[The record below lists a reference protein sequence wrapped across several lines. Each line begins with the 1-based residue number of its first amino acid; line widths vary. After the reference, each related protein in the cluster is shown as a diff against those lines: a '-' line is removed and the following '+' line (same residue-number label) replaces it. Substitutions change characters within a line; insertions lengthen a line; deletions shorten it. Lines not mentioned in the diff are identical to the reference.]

1 MKKKNNKWLSATL
14 AACMVLGSVPA
25 YSYSWPVL
33 AAEAAVQE
41 AVADGEIDTSVE
53 GLQTLRYYTNTET
66 AVTSAQTKS
75 ERLSDFFYGTNSM
88 KWSVDFKTSGSGL
101 QALLALNTGS
111 QYYVL
116 YIKGG
121 KLALG
126 DLDKTNHIQTTSTNY
141 ADDAWHTAVLEVKKN
156 GKTTITVD
164 GTNVLEKD
172 TTSSMYVGDW
182 QPAQFTVGGMTSYGS
197 ASQTAGWTYNG
208 SMKNIVLTKTV
219 AVTQTPVFEIS
230 NPGTE
235 AITTNAAALTT
246 GAINA
251 SYRLKKGST
260 GKVDLLTLADG
271 AKLYLDPAAKKVG
284 IQKKDNSTVA
294 YDVANTALGTEKWH
308 TLTLKVN
315 GTDAEVLVDGV
326 SAGSKAFS
334 DTLDVSKL
342 TFGSDIYCSAASV
355 YNKELGEAQITDL
368 HSGTAS
374 AVYKDS
380 TPKMT
385 GYYKTENRE
394 LFNSGYDGSAAYRIP
409 AIVTSK
415 KTGTVFTSIDKRW
428 NGGADVGV
436 IDSVIRRSKDNG
448 ETWGALQPVIDLSDS
463 YGYTV
468 DPALAVDND
477 ENSEHYG
484 RVYMLVD
491 MFPSNIGFA
500 SATQGNGYKEV
511 NGQKYQVLTDSSNA
525 EYTVRENGVVYDS
538 QGAKTAYQVEVEDK
552 QPFTARGELY
562 KDGKRVGNIYKNSE
576 LKVQQTCYLWMT
588 YSDDDGETWANPTD
602 ITPMVKADWMKFC
615 GTGPGAGV
623 QLKNGTIMFPV
634 YCTNGNGK
642 QSSFNVYTT
651 DGGKTWNRG
660 GSPNNGGDMQ
670 NATSELTESCII
682 TLDNGHLMQ
691 FMRSYNGVVTTAV
704 STDNGLTWSETTKHS
719 GIIDPY
725 CQMSAVHYGT
735 LTDPADNKQK
745 EAIIFSNP
753 AGGGRKGGKVRIA
766 FVNADDTLTWAYSKL
781 IEENKYV
788 YSSLTVMQDG
798 NIGLIYEQE
807 AYAAI
812 GAAFTSFSPQYIMD
826 TNVYE
831 NTPTPTKIA
840 ATLTDASGKTVT
852 ELKEGTTIT
861 ADVTFSQNVFA
872 AGNVTLNVRVG
883 DKVRE
888 AQLEGNTTENT
899 LRFVYEVTAEDTGK
913 VVVTGEVNTKDNG
926 VAETVYNVSLS
937 SKPITTKDVTVGS
950 IASASETTF
959 AELPVTGMTAT
970 AGSQY
975 AESGNEGPAS
985 NVLDNNLNTHWHSK
999 YNEDNASNGGRPKH
1013 WITINLGGT
1022 YLIDSLKYTPRTGG
1036 LNGTITEYQ
1045 IEVSTD
1051 GTNFTPVATGN
1062 WEKNADVKTA
1072 YFGGA
1077 VKATH
1082 VKLRAIDTKDEWATA
1097 AEIRV
1102 TGTNDLTAAVDKTNV
1117 FAVLAEYDAY
1127 AENTEF
1133 TALADAVKEAKAAAG
1148 KPNATADEIKT
1159 AADKVNAAVEAA
1171 GTLAKTNLTG
1181 KIQEGAEK
1189 VQENYTLSS
1198 WVAYAEALETAKA
1211 VNDSST
1217 KAEILKAYTSLAK
1230 AEANL
1235 VQRSNIVTVESKKAE
1250 LKAVIEE
1257 MADLTEADYTEASW
1271 KVYKEAVAAA
1281 QGVYDKSDAALEEVI
1296 DALNAVNA
1304 AKSALK
1310 KQEVVKEDQV
1320 VTAPTVSYTAPEA
1333 DAYAKAAT
1341 VGTTAEAVH
1350 HETVADQAEKPAT
1363 LEKADSSVE
1372 TTVAYDTGVWG
1383 FTGRLIAPVAGT
1395 NNDKFDIS
1403 GTTPMAM
1410 RLKVKL
1416 PSNSNNVQLIG
1427 KMDYQYGVQVNGS
1440 TKKVILYCCDTNS
1453 GWPEVSYSFDDTFWD
1468 TWHDILVVYTGTGMQ
1483 LYVDGN
1489 AATPTSGRPNAAAGY
1504 TVTWKSYNTSVFG
1517 IGYNAQKTIDK
1528 TENGVTLKTLDQ
1540 IGGKVADIQLYS
1552 GTDYTNGLT
1561 KDYEAV
1567 SNILDTVTPNVNIT
1581 VTPYDVKTTWAAGDE
1596 VLAGGAKFASGTS
1609 YTATTVFTAHEGF
1622 TFAEN
1627 SKPSVAGATV
1637 TVSDDGK
1644 TMTVTKTF
1652 EKTAEVTCSCA
1663 LSEITGVEDQTVAL
1677 DVADSKSVKLEP
1689 KATATPC
1696 RVDGH
1701 NGTVVYTYAVKTAGK
1716 TGATVTTDGM
1726 VTVKDAGEAV
1736 ITITA
1741 TLSRKGEE
1749 SLVKTKDVKL
1759 TVTSNKA
1766 SAAEKNELK
1775 NEVAS
1780 VAGQIADK
1788 DNYTAESYQ
1797 KLKDAVDAANRLI
1810 NSGTASKEQI
1820 AEAKAAI
1827 AAAKSGLITK
1837 TAAAKKKLG
1846 DLLDEVAKLDKNLYT
1861 VESYNAMVVAD
1872 EEAIAAYNKADATE
1886 EELTKVYN
1894 ALTKAQDKLVFKLDQ
1909 AKNEAAKA
1917 LEAAKV
1923 IYEAGQKDYD
1933 DASWTAFGNAYNAL
1947 KNADEKADAATL
1959 TTLIKALTKAQ
1970 GALTVKKDE
1979 TPKPVEEVKLDAPAV
1994 KVVKAKAAKG
2004 GVTVTVTVEPVKDAA
2019 SYDVYRVVKG
2029 KASKVGTTAAGKT
2042 AVTDK
2047 KAVRGASYYAVA
2059 VSADGKTVSK
2069 SGAAVAVKLAK
2080 APKIKKATAG
2090 SRNAKLTWKKA
2101 KGTKVVVYRSTKK
2114 NSGYKKVA
2122 TSRKGAASLVNK
2134 KLKAGKTY
2142 YYKIA
2147 TVKGKTVSA
2156 MSKAKRV
2163 KIKK

>member
-1 MKKKNNKWLSATL
+1 MKKKNNKWLSAAL

-33 AAEAAVQE
+33 AAETAVQE

-53 GLQTLRYYTNTET
+53 GQQTLRYYTNTET

-88 KWSVDFKTSGSGL
+88 KWSVDFKTSKSKL
-101 QALLALNTGS
+101 QALLALNTGN
-111 QYYVL
+111 QYYAL

-126 DLDKTNHIQTTSTNY
+126 GLDKAEHMQTTSTNY

-164 GTNVLEKD
+164 GTNVLEKN
-172 TTSSMYVGDW
+172 TTSSMYIEDW

-219 AVTQTPVFEIS
+219 AVTQTPVFETS

-235 AITTNAAALTT
+235 TITTNAAALTT
-246 GAINA
+246 GAVNT
-251 SYRLKKGST
+251 SYRLKKDST

-284 IQKKDNSTVA
+284 IQKKDNSTVT

-308 TLTLKVN
+308 TLTLKVD
-315 GTDAEVLVDGV
+315 GTNAEVLVDGV

-342 TFGSDIYCSAASV
+342 TFGSDIYCSSASV
-355 YNKELGEAQITDL
+355 YNKELGEGQITDL

-374 AVYKDS
+374 AVYKDA

-500 SATQGNGYKEV
+500 AATQGNGYKEV
-511 NGQKYQVLTDSSNA
+511 NGKKYQILTDSSNA

-642 QSSFNVYTT
+642 QSSFNVYST

-670 NATSELTESCII
+670 NASDELTESCII

-691 FMRSYNGVVTTAV
+691 FMRSYKGVVTTAV
-704 STDNGLTWSETTKHS
+704 STDNGLTWSETTTHS
-719 GIIDPY
+719 GIVDPY

-735 LTDPADNKQK
+735 LTDPADGQQK

-826 TNVYE
+826 NNVYE
-831 NTPTPTKIA
+831 NTPTPTRIA

-888 AQLEGNTTENT
+888 AQLKGNTTENT
-899 LRFVYEVTAEDTGK
+899 LRFVYKVTAEDTGK

-959 AELPVTGMTAT
+959 AELPTEGMTAT

-975 AESGNEGPAS
+975 AASGKEGPAS

-1013 WITINLGGT
+1013 WITIDLGGT

-1045 IEVSTD
+1045 IEVSSD

-1082 VKLRAIDTKDEWATA
+1082 VKLRAVDTKDEWATA

-1102 TGTNDLTAAVDKTNV
+1102 TGTGDLTAAADKTKV
-1117 FAVLAEYDAY
+1117 LAVLTEYAAY
-1127 AENTEF
+1127 ADDTEF
-1133 TALADAVKEAKAAAG
+1133 TALADAVKEAKTAAD

-1171 GTLAKTNLTG
+1171 GTLAKTRLEE
-1181 KIQEGAEK
+1181 KIRSGAEK
-1189 VQENYTLSS
+1189 VRENYTLSS
-1198 WVAYAEALETAKA
+1198 WAAYAEALEAAKA
-1211 VNDSST
+1211 VSESST
-1217 KAEILKAYTSLAK
+1217 KAETLKAYRSLAD
-1230 AEANL
+1230 AEAKL
-1235 VQRSNIVTVESKKAE
+1235 VRRS
-1250 LKAVIEE
+1250 
-1257 MADLTEADYTEASW
+1257 
-1271 KVYKEAVAAA
+1271 
-1281 QGVYDKSDAALEEVI
+1281 G
-1296 DALNAVNA
+1296 
-1304 AKSALK
+1304 
-1310 KQEVVKEDQV
+1310 
-1320 VTAPTVSYTAPEA
+1320 
-1333 DAYAKAAT
+1333 
-1341 VGTTAEAVH
+1341 
-1350 HETVADQAEKPAT
+1350 
-1363 LEKADSSVE
+1363 
-1372 TTVAYDTGVWG
+1372 
-1383 FTGRLIAPVAGT
+1383 
-1395 NNDKFDIS
+1395 
-1403 GTTPMAM
+1403 
-1410 RLKVKL
+1410 
-1416 PSNSNNVQLIG
+1416 
-1427 KMDYQYGVQVNGS
+1427 
-1440 TKKVILYCCDTNS
+1440 
-1453 GWPEVSYSFDDTFWD
+1453 
-1468 TWHDILVVYTGTGMQ
+1468 
-1483 LYVDGN
+1483 
-1489 AATPTSGRPNAAAGY
+1489 
-1504 TVTWKSYNTSVFG
+1504 
-1517 IGYNAQKTIDK
+1517 K
-1528 TENGVTLKTLDQ
+1528 TE
-1540 IGGKVADIQLYS
+1540 
-1552 GTDYTNGLT
+1552 
-1561 KDYEAV
+1561 E
-1567 SNILDTVTPNVNIT
+1567 IT
-1581 VTPYDVKTTWAAGDE
+1581 CD
-1596 VLAGGAKFASGTS
+1596 
-1609 YTATTVFTAHEGF
+1609 
-1622 TFAEN
+1622 
-1627 SKPSVAGATV
+1627 
-1637 TVSDDGK
+1637 
-1644 TMTVTKTF
+1644 
-1652 EKTAEVTCSCA
+1652 CA
-1663 LSEITGVEDQTVAL
+1663 LGEITGVQDQMVEL

-1689 KATATPC
+1689 TATVTPC

-1701 NGTVVYTYAVKTAGK
+1701 NGTVVYTYKVKSAEN
-1716 TGATVTTDGM
+1716 TGAAVTTDGT
-1726 VTVKDAGEAV
+1726 VTVKDAGKAV
-1736 ITITA
+1736 ITVTA

-1749 SLVKTKDVKL
+1749 ALVKAKDVTL

-1766 SAAEKNELK
+1766 SAAEKDGLK
-1775 NEVAS
+1775 NAVDS
-1780 VAGQIADK
+1780 VAAQIKDK
-1788 DNYTAESYQ
+1788 DKYTAESYQ
-1797 KLKDAVDAANRLI
+1797 KLKAAVDAANRLI
-1810 NSGTASKEQI
+1810 SSGSASKQ
-1820 AEAKAAI
+1820 AI
-1827 AAAKSGLITK
+1827 ADAKQ
-1837 TAAAKKKLG
+1837 
-1846 DLLDEVAKLDKNLYT
+1846 
-1861 VESYNAMVVAD
+1861 
-1872 EEAIAAYNKADATE
+1872 AIADA
-1886 EELTKVYN
+1886 KG
-1894 ALTKAQDKLVFKLDQ
+1894 KLV
-1909 AKNEAAKA
+1909 
-1917 LEAAKV
+1917 
-1923 IYEAGQKDYD
+1923 
-1933 DASWTAFGNAYNAL
+1933 L
-1947 KNADEKADAATL
+1947 KT
-1959 TTLIKALTKAQ
+1959 
-1970 GALTVKKDE
+1970 E
-1979 TPKPVEEVKLDAPAV
+1979 TPKPAEEVKLDAPAV
-1994 KVVKAKAAKG
+1994 KEVKAKAAKG

-2019 SYDVYRVVKG
+2019 AYDVYRVVKG
-2029 KASKVGTTAAGKT
+2029 KAAKVGTTAAGKT
-2042 AVTDK
+2042 VVTDTT
-2047 KAVRGASYYAVA
+2047 AIRGASYYAVA
-2059 VSADGKTVSK
+2059 VSADGKTVSEA
-2069 SGAAVAVKLAK
+2069 GAAVAVKLAK
-2080 APKIKKATAG
+2080 APKIKKASAG
-2090 SRNAKLTWKKA
+2090 TKSVKLTWKKA

>member
-1 MKKKNNKWLSATL
+1 
-14 AACMVLGSVPA
+14 MVLGSVPA

-33 AAEAAVQE
+33 AAETAVQE

-53 GLQTLRYYTNTET
+53 GQQTLRYYTNTET

-88 KWSVDFKTSGSGL
+88 KWSVDFKTSKSKL
-101 QALLALNTGS
+101 QALLALNTGN
-111 QYYVL
+111 QYYAL

-126 DLDKTNHIQTTSTNY
+126 GLDKAEHMQTTSTNY

-164 GTNVLEKD
+164 GTNVLEKN
-172 TTSSMYVGDW
+172 TTSSMYIEDW

-219 AVTQTPVFEIS
+219 AVTQTPVFETS

-235 AITTNAAALTT
+235 TITTNAAALTT
-246 GAINA
+246 GAVNT
-251 SYRLKKGST
+251 SYRLKKDST

-284 IQKKDNSTVA
+284 IQKKDNSTVT
-294 YDVANTALGTEKWH
+294 YYVANTALGTEKWH
-308 TLTLKVN
+308 TLTLKVD
-315 GTDAEVLVDGV
+315 GTNAEVLVDGV

-342 TFGSDIYCSAASV
+342 TFGSDIYCSSASV
-355 YNKELGEAQITDL
+355 YNKELGEGQITDL

-374 AVYKDS
+374 AVYKDA

-500 SATQGNGYKEV
+500 AATQGNGYKEV
-511 NGQKYQVLTDSSNA
+511 NGKKYQILTDSSNA

-642 QSSFNVYTT
+642 QSSFNVYST

-670 NATSELTESCII
+670 NASDELTESCII

-691 FMRSYNGVVTTAV
+691 FMRSYKGVVTTAV
-704 STDNGLTWSETTKHS
+704 STDNGLTWSETTTHS
-719 GIIDPY
+719 GIVDPY

-735 LTDPADNKQK
+735 LTDPADGQQK

-826 TNVYE
+826 NNVYE
-831 NTPTPTKIA
+831 NTPTPTRIA

-888 AQLEGNTTENT
+888 AQLKGNTTENT
-899 LRFVYEVTAEDTGK
+899 LRFVYKVTAEDTGK

-959 AELPVTGMTAT
+959 AELPTEGMTAT

-975 AESGNEGPAS
+975 AASGKEGPAS

-1013 WITINLGGT
+1013 WITIDLGGT

-1045 IEVSTD
+1045 IEVSSD

-1082 VKLRAIDTKDEWATA
+1082 VKLRAVDTKDEWATA

-1102 TGTNDLTAAVDKTNV
+1102 TGTGDLTAAADKTKV
-1117 FAVLAEYDAY
+1117 LAVLTEYAAY
-1127 AENTEF
+1127 ADDTEF
-1133 TALADAVKEAKAAAG
+1133 TALADAVKEAKTAAD

-1171 GTLAKTNLTG
+1171 GTLAKTRLEE
-1181 KIQEGAEK
+1181 KIRSGAEK
-1189 VQENYTLSS
+1189 VRENYTLSS
-1198 WVAYAEALETAKA
+1198 WAAYAEALEAAKA
-1211 VNDSST
+1211 VSESST
-1217 KAEILKAYTSLAK
+1217 KAETLKAYRSLAD
-1230 AEANL
+1230 AEAKL
-1235 VQRSNIVTVESKKAE
+1235 VRRS
-1250 LKAVIEE
+1250 
-1257 MADLTEADYTEASW
+1257 
-1271 KVYKEAVAAA
+1271 
-1281 QGVYDKSDAALEEVI
+1281 G
-1296 DALNAVNA
+1296 
-1304 AKSALK
+1304 
-1310 KQEVVKEDQV
+1310 
-1320 VTAPTVSYTAPEA
+1320 
-1333 DAYAKAAT
+1333 
-1341 VGTTAEAVH
+1341 
-1350 HETVADQAEKPAT
+1350 
-1363 LEKADSSVE
+1363 
-1372 TTVAYDTGVWG
+1372 
-1383 FTGRLIAPVAGT
+1383 
-1395 NNDKFDIS
+1395 
-1403 GTTPMAM
+1403 
-1410 RLKVKL
+1410 
-1416 PSNSNNVQLIG
+1416 
-1427 KMDYQYGVQVNGS
+1427 
-1440 TKKVILYCCDTNS
+1440 
-1453 GWPEVSYSFDDTFWD
+1453 
-1468 TWHDILVVYTGTGMQ
+1468 
-1483 LYVDGN
+1483 
-1489 AATPTSGRPNAAAGY
+1489 
-1504 TVTWKSYNTSVFG
+1504 
-1517 IGYNAQKTIDK
+1517 K
-1528 TENGVTLKTLDQ
+1528 TE
-1540 IGGKVADIQLYS
+1540 
-1552 GTDYTNGLT
+1552 
-1561 KDYEAV
+1561 E
-1567 SNILDTVTPNVNIT
+1567 IT
-1581 VTPYDVKTTWAAGDE
+1581 CD
-1596 VLAGGAKFASGTS
+1596 
-1609 YTATTVFTAHEGF
+1609 
-1622 TFAEN
+1622 
-1627 SKPSVAGATV
+1627 
-1637 TVSDDGK
+1637 
-1644 TMTVTKTF
+1644 
-1652 EKTAEVTCSCA
+1652 CA
-1663 LSEITGVEDQTVAL
+1663 LGEITGVQDQMVEL

-1689 KATATPC
+1689 TATVTPC

-1701 NGTVVYTYAVKTAGK
+1701 NGTVVYTYKVKSAEN
-1716 TGATVTTDGM
+1716 TGAAVTTDGT
-1726 VTVKDAGEAV
+1726 VTVKDAGKAV
-1736 ITITA
+1736 ITVTA

-1749 SLVKTKDVKL
+1749 ALVKAKDVTL

-1766 SAAEKNELK
+1766 SAAEKDGLK
-1775 NEVAS
+1775 NAVDS
-1780 VAGQIADK
+1780 VAAQIKDK
-1788 DNYTAESYQ
+1788 DKYTAESYQ
-1797 KLKDAVDAANRLI
+1797 KLKAAVDAANRLI
-1810 NSGTASKEQI
+1810 SSGSASKQ
-1820 AEAKAAI
+1820 AI
-1827 AAAKSGLITK
+1827 ADAKQ
-1837 TAAAKKKLG
+1837 
-1846 DLLDEVAKLDKNLYT
+1846 
-1861 VESYNAMVVAD
+1861 
-1872 EEAIAAYNKADATE
+1872 AIADA
-1886 EELTKVYN
+1886 KG
-1894 ALTKAQDKLVFKLDQ
+1894 KLV
-1909 AKNEAAKA
+1909 
-1917 LEAAKV
+1917 
-1923 IYEAGQKDYD
+1923 
-1933 DASWTAFGNAYNAL
+1933 L
-1947 KNADEKADAATL
+1947 KT
-1959 TTLIKALTKAQ
+1959 
-1970 GALTVKKDE
+1970 E
-1979 TPKPVEEVKLDAPAV
+1979 TPKPAEEVKLDAPAV
-1994 KVVKAKAAKG
+1994 KEVKAKAAKG

-2019 SYDVYRVVKG
+2019 AYDVYRVVKG
-2029 KASKVGTTAAGKT
+2029 KAVKVGTTAAGKT
-2042 AVTDK
+2042 VVTDTT
-2047 KAVRGASYYAVA
+2047 AIRGATYYAVA
-2059 VSADGKTVSK
+2059 VSADGRTVSK
-2069 SGAAVAVKLAK
+2069 AGAAVAVKLAK
-2080 APKIKKATAG
+2080 APKIKKASAG
-2090 SRNAKLTWKKA
+2090 SKSVKLTWKKA

-2114 NSGYKKVA
+2114 NSGYKKAA

-2134 KLKAGKTY
+2134 KVKAGKTY

>member
-33 AAEAAVQE
+33 AAETAVQE

-53 GLQTLRYYTNTET
+53 GQQTLRYYTNTET

-88 KWSVDFKTSGSGL
+88 KWSVDFKTSKSKL
-101 QALLALNTGS
+101 QALLALNTGN

-116 YIKGG
+116 YIKDG

-126 DLDKTNHIQTTSTNY
+126 GLDKANHIQTTSTNY

-164 GTNVLEKD
+164 GTNVLEET
-172 TTSSMYVGDW
+172 TTSSMYIGDW

-219 AVTQTPVFEIS
+219 AVTQTPVFETS

-235 AITTNAAALTT
+235 TITTNAAALTT
-246 GAINA
+246 GAVNA
-251 SYRLKKGST
+251 SYRLKKDST

-284 IQKKDNSTVA
+284 IQKKDNSTVT

-308 TLTLKVN
+308 TLTLKVD
-315 GTDAEVLVDGV
+315 GTNAEVLVDGV

-342 TFGSDIYCSAASV
+342 TFGSDIYCSSASV
-355 YNKELGEAQITDL
+355 YNRELGEGQITDL

-374 AVYKDS
+374 ALYKDA

-415 KTGTVFTSIDKRW
+415 KTGTVFASIDKRW

-468 DPALAVDND
+468 DPALAVDNN

-491 MFPSNIGFA
+491 MFPSNIGFG

-538 QGAKTAYQVEVEDK
+538 QGTKTAYQVEVEDK

-642 QSSFNVYTT
+642 QSSFNVYST
-651 DGGKTWNRG
+651 DGGKTWNSG

-670 NATSELTESCII
+670 NASNELTESCII

-719 GIIDPY
+719 GIVDPY

-735 LTDPADNKQK
+735 LTDPADGRQK

-826 TNVYE
+826 NNVYE

-883 DKVRE
+883 DKVRK
-888 AQLEGNTTENT
+888 AQLEGNTTEDT
-899 LRFVYEVTAEDTGK
+899 LRFVYKVTAEDTGK

-937 SKPITTKDVTVGS
+937 SRPITTKDVTVGS

-959 AELPVTGMTAT
+959 AELPTEGMTAT

-975 AESGNEGPAS
+975 AASGKEGPAS
-985 NVLDNNLNTHWHSK
+985 NVLDNDLNTHWHSK

-1013 WITINLGGT
+1013 WITIDLGGT
-1022 YLIDSLKYTPRTGG
+1022 YLVDSLKYTPRTGG

-1045 IEVSTD
+1045 IEVSSD

-1082 VKLRAIDTKDEWATA
+1082 VKLRAVDTKDEWATA

-1102 TGTNDLTAAVDKTNV
+1102 TGTGDLTAATDKTKV
-1117 FAVLAEYDAY
+1117 LAVLAEYAAY
-1127 AENTEF
+1127 ADDTEF
-1133 TALADAVKEAKAAAG
+1133 TALADAVKEAKTAAD

-1171 GTLAKTNLTG
+1171 GTLAKTRLEE
-1181 KIQEGAEK
+1181 KIRSGAEK
-1189 VQENYTLSS
+1189 VRENYTLSS
-1198 WVAYAEALETAKA
+1198 WAAYAEALEAAKA
-1211 VNDSST
+1211 VSENST
-1217 KAEILKAYTSLAK
+1217 KAEILKAYRSLAD
-1230 AEANL
+1230 AEAKL
-1235 VQRSNIVTVESKKAE
+1235 VRRS
-1250 LKAVIEE
+1250 
-1257 MADLTEADYTEASW
+1257 
-1271 KVYKEAVAAA
+1271 
-1281 QGVYDKSDAALEEVI
+1281 G
-1296 DALNAVNA
+1296 
-1304 AKSALK
+1304 
-1310 KQEVVKEDQV
+1310 
-1320 VTAPTVSYTAPEA
+1320 
-1333 DAYAKAAT
+1333 
-1341 VGTTAEAVH
+1341 
-1350 HETVADQAEKPAT
+1350 
-1363 LEKADSSVE
+1363 
-1372 TTVAYDTGVWG
+1372 
-1383 FTGRLIAPVAGT
+1383 
-1395 NNDKFDIS
+1395 
-1403 GTTPMAM
+1403 
-1410 RLKVKL
+1410 
-1416 PSNSNNVQLIG
+1416 
-1427 KMDYQYGVQVNGS
+1427 
-1440 TKKVILYCCDTNS
+1440 
-1453 GWPEVSYSFDDTFWD
+1453 
-1468 TWHDILVVYTGTGMQ
+1468 
-1483 LYVDGN
+1483 
-1489 AATPTSGRPNAAAGY
+1489 
-1504 TVTWKSYNTSVFG
+1504 
-1517 IGYNAQKTIDK
+1517 K
-1528 TENGVTLKTLDQ
+1528 TE
-1540 IGGKVADIQLYS
+1540 
-1552 GTDYTNGLT
+1552 
-1561 KDYEAV
+1561 E
-1567 SNILDTVTPNVNIT
+1567 IT
-1581 VTPYDVKTTWAAGDE
+1581 CD
-1596 VLAGGAKFASGTS
+1596 
-1609 YTATTVFTAHEGF
+1609 
-1622 TFAEN
+1622 
-1627 SKPSVAGATV
+1627 
-1637 TVSDDGK
+1637 
-1644 TMTVTKTF
+1644 
-1652 EKTAEVTCSCA
+1652 CA
-1663 LSEITGVEDQTVAL
+1663 LGEITGVQDQKVEL
-1677 DVADSKSVKLEP
+1677 DVADSKSVKLKP
-1689 KATATPC
+1689 TATVTPC

-1701 NGTVVYTYAVKTAGK
+1701 DGKVVYTYAVKSAGK
-1716 TGATVTTDGM
+1716 TGATVTEDGT
-1726 VTVKDAGEAV
+1726 VTVKDAGTAV
-1736 ITITA
+1736 ITVTA

-1749 SLVKTKDVKL
+1749 AIVETKDVTL

-1766 SAAEKNELK
+1766 SAEEKGELK
-1775 NEVAS
+1775 NVVDS
-1780 VAGQIADK
+1780 VAAQIADK

-1797 KLKDAVDAANRLI
+1797 KLKDAVDAANRLLS
-1810 NSGTASKEQI
+1810 SGTASKQQI
-1820 AEAKAAI
+1820 ANAKQAI
-1827 AAAKSGLITK
+1827 ADAKG
-1837 TAAAKKKLG
+1837 
-1846 DLLDEVAKLDKNLYT
+1846 
-1861 VESYNAMVVAD
+1861 
-1872 EEAIAAYNKADATE
+1872 
-1886 EELTKVYN
+1886 
-1894 ALTKAQDKLVFKLDQ
+1894 KLVL
-1909 AKNEAAKA
+1909 KA
-1917 LEAAKV
+1917 
-1923 IYEAGQKDYD
+1923 
-1933 DASWTAFGNAYNAL
+1933 
-1947 KNADEKADAATL
+1947 
-1959 TTLIKALTKAQ
+1959 
-1970 GALTVKKDE
+1970 E
-1979 TPKPVEEVKLDAPAV
+1979 TPKPAEEVKLDAPAV
-1994 KVVKAKAAKG
+1994 KEVKAKAAKG

-2019 SYDVYRVVKG
+2019 AYDVYRVVKG
-2029 KASKVGTTAAGKT
+2029 KADKVGTTAAGKT
-2042 AVTDK
+2042 AVTDTT
-2047 KAVRGASYYAVA
+2047 AIRGASYYAVA
-2059 VSADGKTVSK
+2059 VSADGRTVSK
-2069 SGAAVAVKLAK
+2069 AGAAVAVQLAK
-2080 APKIKKATAG
+2080 APKIKKASAG
-2090 SRNAKLTWKKA
+2090 TKSVKLTWKKA

-2114 NSGYKKVA
+2114 NSGYKKAA

-2134 KLKAGKTY
+2134 KVKAGKTY

-2156 MSKAKRV
+2156 MSKAKKV

>member
-1 MKKKNNKWLSATL
+1 MKKKNNKWLSAAL

-25 YSYSWPVL
+25 YAYSWPVL

-88 KWSVDFKTSGSGL
+88 KWSVDFKTSKSKL
-101 QALLALNTGS
+101 QALLALNTGN

-116 YIKGG
+116 YIKDG

-126 DLDKTNHIQTTSTNY
+126 GLDKANHIQTTSTNY
-141 ADDAWHTAVLEVKKN
+141 ADGAWHTAVLEVKKN

-164 GTNVLEKD
+164 GTNVLEEN
-172 TTSSMYVGDW
+172 TTSSMYIGDW

-219 AVTQTPVFEIS
+219 AVTQTPVFETS

-235 AITTNAAALTT
+235 TITTNAAALTT
-246 GAINA
+246 GAVNA
-251 SYRLKKGST
+251 SYRLKKDST

-284 IQKKDNSTVA
+284 IQKKDNSTVT

-308 TLTLKVN
+308 TLTLKVD
-315 GTDAEVLVDGV
+315 GTNAEVLVDGV

-342 TFGSDIYCSAASV
+342 TFGSDIYCSSASV
-355 YNKELGEAQITDL
+355 YNKELGEGQITDL

-374 AVYKDS
+374 AVYKDA

-415 KTGTVFTSIDKRW
+415 KTGTVFASIDKRW

-448 ETWGALQPVIDLSDS
+448 ETWGALQPIIDLSDS

-500 SATQGNGYKEV
+500 AATQGNGYKEV

-538 QGAKTAYQVEVEDK
+538 QGTKTAYQVEVEDK

-602 ITPMVKADWMKFC
+602 ITPMVKADWMKFS

-642 QSSFNVYTT
+642 QSSFNVYST
-651 DGGKTWNRG
+651 DGGKTWNSG

-670 NATSELTESCII
+670 NASNELTESCII

-719 GIIDPY
+719 GIVDPY

-735 LTDPADNKQK
+735 LTDPADGQQK

-753 AGGGRKGGKVRIA
+753 AGGGRKGGRVRIA

-826 TNVYE
+826 NNVYE

-888 AQLEGNTTENT
+888 AQLEGNTTEDT
-899 LRFVYEVTAEDTGK
+899 LRFVYKVTAEDTGK

-937 SKPITTKDVTVGS
+937 SRPITTKDVVAGI

-959 AELPVTGMTAT
+959 AELPTEGMTAT

-975 AESGNEGPAS
+975 AASGKEGPAS
-985 NVLDNNLNTHWHSK
+985 NVLDNDLNTHWHSK

-1013 WITINLGGT
+1013 WITIDLGGT

-1045 IEVSTD
+1045 IEVSSD

-1082 VKLRAIDTKDEWATA
+1082 VKLRAVDTKDEWATA

-1102 TGTNDLTAAVDKTNV
+1102 TGTGDLTAAADKTKV
-1117 FAVLAEYDAY
+1117 LAVLAEYAAY
-1127 AENTEF
+1127 ADDTEF
-1133 TALADAVKEAKAAAG
+1133 TALADAVKEAKTAAD

-1171 GTLAKTNLTG
+1171 GTLAKTRLEE
-1181 KIQEGAEK
+1181 KVRSGAEK
-1189 VQENYTLSS
+1189 VRENYTLSS
-1198 WVAYAEALETAKA
+1198 WAAYAEALEAAKA
-1211 VNDSST
+1211 VSESST
-1217 KAEILKAYTSLAK
+1217 KAEILKAYRSLAD
-1230 AEANL
+1230 AEAKL
-1235 VQRSNIVTVESKKAE
+1235 VRRS
-1250 LKAVIEE
+1250 
-1257 MADLTEADYTEASW
+1257 
-1271 KVYKEAVAAA
+1271 
-1281 QGVYDKSDAALEEVI
+1281 G
-1296 DALNAVNA
+1296 
-1304 AKSALK
+1304 
-1310 KQEVVKEDQV
+1310 
-1320 VTAPTVSYTAPEA
+1320 
-1333 DAYAKAAT
+1333 
-1341 VGTTAEAVH
+1341 
-1350 HETVADQAEKPAT
+1350 
-1363 LEKADSSVE
+1363 
-1372 TTVAYDTGVWG
+1372 
-1383 FTGRLIAPVAGT
+1383 
-1395 NNDKFDIS
+1395 
-1403 GTTPMAM
+1403 
-1410 RLKVKL
+1410 
-1416 PSNSNNVQLIG
+1416 
-1427 KMDYQYGVQVNGS
+1427 
-1440 TKKVILYCCDTNS
+1440 
-1453 GWPEVSYSFDDTFWD
+1453 
-1468 TWHDILVVYTGTGMQ
+1468 
-1483 LYVDGN
+1483 
-1489 AATPTSGRPNAAAGY
+1489 
-1504 TVTWKSYNTSVFG
+1504 
-1517 IGYNAQKTIDK
+1517 K
-1528 TENGVTLKTLDQ
+1528 TE
-1540 IGGKVADIQLYS
+1540 
-1552 GTDYTNGLT
+1552 
-1561 KDYEAV
+1561 E
-1567 SNILDTVTPNVNIT
+1567 IT
-1581 VTPYDVKTTWAAGDE
+1581 CD
-1596 VLAGGAKFASGTS
+1596 
-1609 YTATTVFTAHEGF
+1609 
-1622 TFAEN
+1622 
-1627 SKPSVAGATV
+1627 
-1637 TVSDDGK
+1637 
-1644 TMTVTKTF
+1644 
-1652 EKTAEVTCSCA
+1652 CA
-1663 LSEITGVEDQTVAL
+1663 LGDITGVQDQKVEL
-1677 DVADSKSVKLEP
+1677 DVADSQSVKLQP
-1689 KATATPC
+1689 TATVTPC

-1701 NGTVVYTYAVKTAGK
+1701 DGTVVYTYAVKSAGQ
-1716 TGATVTTDGM
+1716 TGATVTKDGT
-1726 VTVKDAGEAV
+1726 VTVKDAGTAV
-1736 ITITA
+1736 ITVTA
-1741 TLSRKGEE
+1741 TLSRKGKEA
-1749 SLVKTKDVKL
+1749 LVKTKDITL

-1775 NEVAS
+1775 NVVDS
-1780 VAGQIADK
+1780 VAAQIADK

-1797 KLKDAVDAANRLI
+1797 KLKAAVDAANRLL
-1810 NSGTASKEQI
+1810 NSGTASKQQIADAKQAI
-1820 AEAKAAI
+1820 AEAK
-1827 AAAKSGLITK
+1827 G
-1837 TAAAKKKLG
+1837 
-1846 DLLDEVAKLDKNLYT
+1846 
-1861 VESYNAMVVAD
+1861 
-1872 EEAIAAYNKADATE
+1872 
-1886 EELTKVYN
+1886 
-1894 ALTKAQDKLVFKLDQ
+1894 KLVL
-1909 AKNEAAKA
+1909 KA
-1917 LEAAKV
+1917 
-1923 IYEAGQKDYD
+1923 
-1933 DASWTAFGNAYNAL
+1933 
-1947 KNADEKADAATL
+1947 
-1959 TTLIKALTKAQ
+1959 
-1970 GALTVKKDE
+1970 E
-1979 TPKPVEEVKLDAPAV
+1979 TPKPAEEVKLDAPAV
-1994 KVVKAKAAKG
+1994 KEVKAKAAKG

-2019 SYDVYRVVKG
+2019 AYDVYRVVKG
-2029 KASKVGTTAAGKT
+2029 KADKVGTTAAGKT
-2042 AVTDK
+2042 AVTDTT
-2047 KAVRGASYYAVA
+2047 AIRGASYYAVA
-2059 VSADGKTVSK
+2059 VSADGKTVSEA
-2069 SGAAVAVKLAK
+2069 GAAVAVKLAK
-2080 APKIKKATAG
+2080 APKIKKASAG
-2090 SRNAKLTWKKA
+2090 TKSVKLTWKKA

-2114 NSGYKKVA
+2114 NSGYKKAA

>member
-1 MKKKNNKWLSATL
+1 MKKKNNKWLSAAL

-33 AAEAAVQE
+33 AAETAVQE

-53 GLQTLRYYTNTET
+53 GQQTLRYYTNTET

-88 KWSVDFKTSGSGL
+88 KWSVDFKTSKSKL
-101 QALLALNTGS
+101 QALLALNTGN
-111 QYYVL
+111 QYYAL

-126 DLDKTNHIQTTSTNY
+126 GLDKAEHMQTTSTNY

-164 GTNVLEKD
+164 GTNVLEKN
-172 TTSSMYVGDW
+172 TTSSMYIEDW

-219 AVTQTPVFEIS
+219 AVTQTPVFETS

-235 AITTNAAALTT
+235 TITTNAAALTT
-246 GAINA
+246 GAVNT
-251 SYRLKKGST
+251 SYRLKKDST

-284 IQKKDNSTVA
+284 IQKKDNSTVT

-308 TLTLKVN
+308 TLTLKVD
-315 GTDAEVLVDGV
+315 GTNAEVLVDGV

-342 TFGSDIYCSAASV
+342 TFGSDIYCSSASV
-355 YNKELGEAQITDL
+355 YNKELGEGQITDL

-374 AVYKDS
+374 AVYKDA

-500 SATQGNGYKEV
+500 AATQGNGYKEV
-511 NGQKYQVLTDSSNA
+511 NGKKYQILTDSSNA

-642 QSSFNVYTT
+642 QSSFNVYST

-670 NATSELTESCII
+670 NASDELTESCII

-691 FMRSYNGVVTTAV
+691 FMRSYKGVVTTAV
-704 STDNGLTWSETTKHS
+704 STDNGLTWSETTTHS
-719 GIIDPY
+719 GIVDPY

-735 LTDPADNKQK
+735 LTDPADGQQK

-826 TNVYE
+826 NNVYE
-831 NTPTPTKIA
+831 NTPTPTRIA

-888 AQLEGNTTENT
+888 AQLKGNTTENT
-899 LRFVYEVTAEDTGK
+899 LRFVYKVTAEDTGK

-959 AELPVTGMTAT
+959 AELPTEGMTAT

-975 AESGNEGPAS
+975 AASGKEGPAS

-1013 WITINLGGT
+1013 WITIDLGGT

-1045 IEVSTD
+1045 IEVSSD

-1082 VKLRAIDTKDEWATA
+1082 VKLRAVDTKDEWATA

-1102 TGTNDLTAAVDKTNV
+1102 TGTGDLTAAADKTKV
-1117 FAVLAEYDAY
+1117 LAVLTEYAAY
-1127 AENTEF
+1127 ADDTEF
-1133 TALADAVKEAKAAAG
+1133 TALADAVKEAKTAAD

-1171 GTLAKTNLTG
+1171 GTLAKTRLEE
-1181 KIQEGAEK
+1181 KIRSGAEK
-1189 VQENYTLSS
+1189 VRENYTLSS
-1198 WVAYAEALETAKA
+1198 WAAYAEALEAAKA
-1211 VNDSST
+1211 VSESST
-1217 KAEILKAYTSLAK
+1217 KAETLKAYRSLAD
-1230 AEANL
+1230 AEAKL
-1235 VQRSNIVTVESKKAE
+1235 VRRS
-1250 LKAVIEE
+1250 
-1257 MADLTEADYTEASW
+1257 
-1271 KVYKEAVAAA
+1271 
-1281 QGVYDKSDAALEEVI
+1281 G
-1296 DALNAVNA
+1296 
-1304 AKSALK
+1304 
-1310 KQEVVKEDQV
+1310 
-1320 VTAPTVSYTAPEA
+1320 
-1333 DAYAKAAT
+1333 
-1341 VGTTAEAVH
+1341 
-1350 HETVADQAEKPAT
+1350 
-1363 LEKADSSVE
+1363 
-1372 TTVAYDTGVWG
+1372 
-1383 FTGRLIAPVAGT
+1383 
-1395 NNDKFDIS
+1395 
-1403 GTTPMAM
+1403 
-1410 RLKVKL
+1410 
-1416 PSNSNNVQLIG
+1416 
-1427 KMDYQYGVQVNGS
+1427 
-1440 TKKVILYCCDTNS
+1440 
-1453 GWPEVSYSFDDTFWD
+1453 
-1468 TWHDILVVYTGTGMQ
+1468 
-1483 LYVDGN
+1483 
-1489 AATPTSGRPNAAAGY
+1489 
-1504 TVTWKSYNTSVFG
+1504 
-1517 IGYNAQKTIDK
+1517 K
-1528 TENGVTLKTLDQ
+1528 TE
-1540 IGGKVADIQLYS
+1540 
-1552 GTDYTNGLT
+1552 
-1561 KDYEAV
+1561 E
-1567 SNILDTVTPNVNIT
+1567 IT
-1581 VTPYDVKTTWAAGDE
+1581 CD
-1596 VLAGGAKFASGTS
+1596 
-1609 YTATTVFTAHEGF
+1609 
-1622 TFAEN
+1622 
-1627 SKPSVAGATV
+1627 
-1637 TVSDDGK
+1637 
-1644 TMTVTKTF
+1644 
-1652 EKTAEVTCSCA
+1652 CA
-1663 LSEITGVEDQTVAL
+1663 LGEITGVQDQMVEL

-1689 KATATPC
+1689 TATVTPC

-1701 NGTVVYTYAVKTAGK
+1701 NGTVVYTYKVKSAEN
-1716 TGATVTTDGM
+1716 TGAAVTTDGT
-1726 VTVKDAGEAV
+1726 VTVKDAGKAV
-1736 ITITA
+1736 ITVTA

-1749 SLVKTKDVKL
+1749 ALVKAKDVTL

-1766 SAAEKNELK
+1766 SAAEKDGLK
-1775 NEVAS
+1775 NAVDS
-1780 VAGQIADK
+1780 VAAQIKDK
-1788 DNYTAESYQ
+1788 DKYTAESYQ
-1797 KLKDAVDAANRLI
+1797 KLKAAVDAANRLI
-1810 NSGTASKEQI
+1810 SSGSASKQ
-1820 AEAKAAI
+1820 AI
-1827 AAAKSGLITK
+1827 ADAKQ
-1837 TAAAKKKLG
+1837 
-1846 DLLDEVAKLDKNLYT
+1846 
-1861 VESYNAMVVAD
+1861 
-1872 EEAIAAYNKADATE
+1872 AIADA
-1886 EELTKVYN
+1886 KG
-1894 ALTKAQDKLVFKLDQ
+1894 KLV
-1909 AKNEAAKA
+1909 
-1917 LEAAKV
+1917 
-1923 IYEAGQKDYD
+1923 
-1933 DASWTAFGNAYNAL
+1933 L
-1947 KNADEKADAATL
+1947 KT
-1959 TTLIKALTKAQ
+1959 
-1970 GALTVKKDE
+1970 E
-1979 TPKPVEEVKLDAPAV
+1979 TPKPAEEVKLDAPAV
-1994 KVVKAKAAKG
+1994 KEVKAKAAKG

-2019 SYDVYRVVKG
+2019 AYDVYRVVKG
-2029 KASKVGTTAAGKT
+2029 KAAKVGTTAAGKT
-2042 AVTDK
+2042 VVTDTT
-2047 KAVRGASYYAVA
+2047 AIRGASYYAVA
-2059 VSADGKTVSK
+2059 VSADGKTVSEA
-2069 SGAAVAVKLAK
+2069 GAAVAVKLAK
-2080 APKIKKATAG
+2080 APKIKKASAG
-2090 SRNAKLTWKKA
+2090 TKSVKLTWKKA

-2114 NSGYKKVA
+2114 NSGYKKAA

-2134 KLKAGKTY
+2134 KVKAGKTY

>member
-33 AAEAAVQE
+33 AAETAVQE

-53 GLQTLRYYTNTET
+53 GQQTLRYYTNTET

-88 KWSVDFKTSGSGL
+88 KWSVDFKTSKSKL
-101 QALLALNTGS
+101 QALLALNTGN

-116 YIKGG
+116 YIKDG

-126 DLDKTNHIQTTSTNY
+126 GLDKANHMQTTSTNY

-164 GTNVLEKD
+164 GTNVLEEN
-172 TTSSMYVGDW
+172 TTSSMYIGDW

-208 SMKNIVLTKTV
+208 RMKNIVLTKTV
-219 AVTQTPVFEIS
+219 AVTQTPVFETS

-235 AITTNAAALTT
+235 TITTNAAALTT
-246 GAINA
+246 GAVNA
-251 SYRLKKGST
+251 SYRLKKDST

-284 IQKKDNSTVA
+284 IQKKDNSTVT

-308 TLTLKVN
+308 TLTLKVD
-315 GTDAEVLVDGV
+315 GTNAEVLVDGV

-342 TFGSDIYCSAASV
+342 TFGSDIYCSSASV
-355 YNKELGEAQITDL
+355 YNKELGEGQITDL

-374 AVYKDS
+374 AVYKDA

-415 KTGTVFTSIDKRW
+415 KTGTVFASIDKRW

-468 DPALAVDND
+468 DPALAVDNN

-500 SATQGNGYKEV
+500 AATQGNGYKEV

-538 QGAKTAYQVEVEDK
+538 QGTKTAYQVEVEDK

-642 QSSFNVYTT
+642 QSSFNVYST

-670 NATSELTESCII
+670 NASDELTESCII

-691 FMRSYNGVVTTAV
+691 FMRSYKGVVTTAV
-704 STDNGLTWSETTKHS
+704 STDNGRTWSKTTTHS
-719 GIIDPY
+719 GIVDPY

-735 LTDPADNKQK
+735 LTDPADGQQK

-826 TNVYE
+826 NNVYE
-831 NTPTPTKIA
+831 NTPTPTRIA

-888 AQLEGNTTENT
+888 AQLEGNTTEDT
-899 LRFVYEVTAEDTGK
+899 LRFVYKVTAEDTGK

-937 SKPITTKDVTVGS
+937 SRPITTKDVTVGS

-959 AELPVTGMTAT
+959 AELPTEGMTAT

-975 AESGNEGPAS
+975 AASGKEGPAS
-985 NVLDNNLNTHWHSK
+985 NVLDNDLNTHWHSK

-1013 WITINLGGT
+1013 WITIDLGGT

-1045 IEVSTD
+1045 IEVSSD

-1082 VKLRAIDTKDEWATA
+1082 VKLRAVDTKDEWATA

-1102 TGTNDLTAAVDKTNV
+1102 TGTGDLTAAADKTKV
-1117 FAVLAEYDAY
+1117 LAVLAEYAAY
-1127 AENTEF
+1127 ADDTEF
-1133 TALADAVKEAKAAAG
+1133 TALADAVKEAKTAAD

-1171 GTLAKTNLTG
+1171 GTLAKTRLEE
-1181 KIQEGAEK
+1181 KIRSGAEK
-1189 VQENYTLSS
+1189 VRENYTLSS
-1198 WVAYAEALETAKA
+1198 WAAYAEALEAAKA
-1211 VNDSST
+1211 VSESST
-1217 KAEILKAYTSLAK
+1217 KAEILKAYRSLAD
-1230 AEANL
+1230 AEAKL
-1235 VQRSNIVTVESKKAE
+1235 VRRS
-1250 LKAVIEE
+1250 
-1257 MADLTEADYTEASW
+1257 
-1271 KVYKEAVAAA
+1271 
-1281 QGVYDKSDAALEEVI
+1281 G
-1296 DALNAVNA
+1296 
-1304 AKSALK
+1304 
-1310 KQEVVKEDQV
+1310 
-1320 VTAPTVSYTAPEA
+1320 
-1333 DAYAKAAT
+1333 
-1341 VGTTAEAVH
+1341 
-1350 HETVADQAEKPAT
+1350 
-1363 LEKADSSVE
+1363 
-1372 TTVAYDTGVWG
+1372 
-1383 FTGRLIAPVAGT
+1383 
-1395 NNDKFDIS
+1395 
-1403 GTTPMAM
+1403 
-1410 RLKVKL
+1410 
-1416 PSNSNNVQLIG
+1416 
-1427 KMDYQYGVQVNGS
+1427 
-1440 TKKVILYCCDTNS
+1440 
-1453 GWPEVSYSFDDTFWD
+1453 
-1468 TWHDILVVYTGTGMQ
+1468 
-1483 LYVDGN
+1483 
-1489 AATPTSGRPNAAAGY
+1489 
-1504 TVTWKSYNTSVFG
+1504 
-1517 IGYNAQKTIDK
+1517 K
-1528 TENGVTLKTLDQ
+1528 TE
-1540 IGGKVADIQLYS
+1540 
-1552 GTDYTNGLT
+1552 
-1561 KDYEAV
+1561 E
-1567 SNILDTVTPNVNIT
+1567 IT
-1581 VTPYDVKTTWAAGDE
+1581 CD
-1596 VLAGGAKFASGTS
+1596 
-1609 YTATTVFTAHEGF
+1609 
-1622 TFAEN
+1622 
-1627 SKPSVAGATV
+1627 
-1637 TVSDDGK
+1637 
-1644 TMTVTKTF
+1644 
-1652 EKTAEVTCSCA
+1652 CA
-1663 LSEITGVEDQTVAL
+1663 LGEITGVQDQTVEL
-1677 DVADSKSVKLEP
+1677 DVADSQSQSVKLHP
-1689 KATATPC
+1689 TATVTPC

-1701 NGTVVYTYAVKTAGK
+1701 DGTVVYTYAVKSAGQ
-1716 TGATVTTDGM
+1716 TGATVTKDGT
-1726 VTVKDAGEAV
+1726 VTVKDAGTAV
-1736 ITITA
+1736 ITVTA

-1749 SLVKTKDVKL
+1749 ALVKIKDITL

-1775 NEVAS
+1775 NVVDS
-1780 VAGQIADK
+1780 VAAQIKDK

-1797 KLKDAVDAANRLI
+1797 KLKAAVDAANRLL
-1810 NSGTASKEQI
+1810 NSGTASKQQIADAKQAI
-1820 AEAKAAI
+1820 AEAK
-1827 AAAKSGLITK
+1827 G
-1837 TAAAKKKLG
+1837 
-1846 DLLDEVAKLDKNLYT
+1846 
-1861 VESYNAMVVAD
+1861 
-1872 EEAIAAYNKADATE
+1872 
-1886 EELTKVYN
+1886 
-1894 ALTKAQDKLVFKLDQ
+1894 KLVL
-1909 AKNEAAKA
+1909 KA
-1917 LEAAKV
+1917 
-1923 IYEAGQKDYD
+1923 
-1933 DASWTAFGNAYNAL
+1933 
-1947 KNADEKADAATL
+1947 
-1959 TTLIKALTKAQ
+1959 
-1970 GALTVKKDE
+1970 E
-1979 TPKPVEEVKLDAPAV
+1979 TPKPAEEVKLDAPAV
-1994 KVVKAKAAKG
+1994 KEVKAKAAKG

-2019 SYDVYRVVKG
+2019 AYDVYRVVKG
-2029 KASKVGTTAAGKT
+2029 KAAKVGTTAAGKT
-2042 AVTDK
+2042 VVTDTT
-2047 KAVRGASYYAVA
+2047 AIRGASYYAVA
-2059 VSADGKTVSK
+2059 VSADGKTVSEA
-2069 SGAAVAVKLAK
+2069 GAAVAVKLAK
-2080 APKIKKATAG
+2080 APKIKKASAG
-2090 SRNAKLTWKKA
+2090 TKSVKLTWKKA

-2114 NSGYKKVA
+2114 NSGYKKAA

-2147 TVKGKTVSA
+2147 AVKGKTVSA

>member
-33 AAEAAVQE
+33 AAETAVQE

-53 GLQTLRYYTNTET
+53 GQQTLRYYTNTET

-88 KWSVDFKTSGSGL
+88 KWSVDFKTSKSKL
-101 QALLALNTGS
+101 QALLALNTGN

-116 YIKGG
+116 YIKDG

-126 DLDKTNHIQTTSTNY
+126 GLDKANHIQTTSTNY

-164 GTNVLEKD
+164 GTNVLEET
-172 TTSSMYVGDW
+172 TTSSMYIGDW

-219 AVTQTPVFEIS
+219 AVTQTPVFETS

-235 AITTNAAALTT
+235 TITTNAAALTT
-246 GAINA
+246 GAVNA
-251 SYRLKKGST
+251 SYRLKKDST

-284 IQKKDNSTVA
+284 IQKKDNSTVT

-308 TLTLKVN
+308 TLTLKVD
-315 GTDAEVLVDGV
+315 GTNAEVLVDGV

-342 TFGSDIYCSAASV
+342 TFGSDIYCSSASV
-355 YNKELGEAQITDL
+355 YNRELGEGQITDL

-374 AVYKDS
+374 ALYKDA

-415 KTGTVFTSIDKRW
+415 KTGTVFASIDKRW

-468 DPALAVDND
+468 DPALAVDNN

-491 MFPSNIGFA
+491 MFPSNIGFG

-538 QGAKTAYQVEVEDK
+538 QGTKTAYQVEVEDK

-642 QSSFNVYTT
+642 QSSFNVYST
-651 DGGKTWNRG
+651 DGGKTWNSG

-670 NATSELTESCII
+670 NASNELTESCII

-719 GIIDPY
+719 GIVDPY

-735 LTDPADNKQK
+735 LTDPADGRQK

-826 TNVYE
+826 NNVYE

-883 DKVRE
+883 DKVRK
-888 AQLEGNTTENT
+888 AQLEGNTTEDT
-899 LRFVYEVTAEDTGK
+899 LRFVYKVTAEDTGK

-937 SKPITTKDVTVGS
+937 SRPITTKDVTVGS

-959 AELPVTGMTAT
+959 AELPTEGMTAT

-975 AESGNEGPAS
+975 AASGKEGPAS
-985 NVLDNNLNTHWHSK
+985 NVLDNDLNTHWHSK

-1013 WITINLGGT
+1013 WITIDLGGT
-1022 YLIDSLKYTPRTGG
+1022 YLVDSLKYTPRTGG

-1045 IEVSTD
+1045 IEVSSD

-1082 VKLRAIDTKDEWATA
+1082 VKLRAVDTKDEWATA

-1102 TGTNDLTAAVDKTNV
+1102 TGTGDLTAATDKTKV
-1117 FAVLAEYDAY
+1117 LAVLAEYAAY
-1127 AENTEF
+1127 ADDTEF
-1133 TALADAVKEAKAAAG
+1133 TALADAVKEAKTAAD

-1171 GTLAKTNLTG
+1171 GTLAKTRLEE
-1181 KIQEGAEK
+1181 KIRSGAEK
-1189 VQENYTLSS
+1189 VRENYTLSS
-1198 WVAYAEALETAKA
+1198 WAAYAEALEAAKA
-1211 VNDSST
+1211 VSENST
-1217 KAEILKAYTSLAK
+1217 KAEILKAYRSLAD
-1230 AEANL
+1230 AEAKL
-1235 VQRSNIVTVESKKAE
+1235 VRRS
-1250 LKAVIEE
+1250 
-1257 MADLTEADYTEASW
+1257 
-1271 KVYKEAVAAA
+1271 
-1281 QGVYDKSDAALEEVI
+1281 G
-1296 DALNAVNA
+1296 
-1304 AKSALK
+1304 
-1310 KQEVVKEDQV
+1310 
-1320 VTAPTVSYTAPEA
+1320 
-1333 DAYAKAAT
+1333 
-1341 VGTTAEAVH
+1341 
-1350 HETVADQAEKPAT
+1350 
-1363 LEKADSSVE
+1363 
-1372 TTVAYDTGVWG
+1372 
-1383 FTGRLIAPVAGT
+1383 
-1395 NNDKFDIS
+1395 
-1403 GTTPMAM
+1403 
-1410 RLKVKL
+1410 
-1416 PSNSNNVQLIG
+1416 
-1427 KMDYQYGVQVNGS
+1427 
-1440 TKKVILYCCDTNS
+1440 
-1453 GWPEVSYSFDDTFWD
+1453 
-1468 TWHDILVVYTGTGMQ
+1468 
-1483 LYVDGN
+1483 
-1489 AATPTSGRPNAAAGY
+1489 
-1504 TVTWKSYNTSVFG
+1504 
-1517 IGYNAQKTIDK
+1517 K
-1528 TENGVTLKTLDQ
+1528 TE
-1540 IGGKVADIQLYS
+1540 
-1552 GTDYTNGLT
+1552 
-1561 KDYEAV
+1561 E
-1567 SNILDTVTPNVNIT
+1567 IT
-1581 VTPYDVKTTWAAGDE
+1581 CD
-1596 VLAGGAKFASGTS
+1596 
-1609 YTATTVFTAHEGF
+1609 
-1622 TFAEN
+1622 
-1627 SKPSVAGATV
+1627 
-1637 TVSDDGK
+1637 
-1644 TMTVTKTF
+1644 
-1652 EKTAEVTCSCA
+1652 CA
-1663 LSEITGVEDQTVAL
+1663 LGEITGVQDQKVEL
-1677 DVADSKSVKLEP
+1677 DVADSKSVKLKP
-1689 KATATPC
+1689 TATVTPC

-1701 NGTVVYTYAVKTAGK
+1701 DGKVVYTYAVKSAGK
-1716 TGATVTTDGM
+1716 TGATVTEDGT
-1726 VTVKDAGEAV
+1726 VTVKDAGTAV
-1736 ITITA
+1736 ITVTA

-1749 SLVKTKDVKL
+1749 AIVETKDVTL

-1766 SAAEKNELK
+1766 SAEEKGELK
-1775 NEVAS
+1775 NVVDS
-1780 VAGQIADK
+1780 VAAQIADK

-1797 KLKDAVDAANRLI
+1797 KLKDAVDAANRLLS
-1810 NSGTASKEQI
+1810 SGTASKQQI
-1820 AEAKAAI
+1820 ANAKQAI
-1827 AAAKSGLITK
+1827 ADAKG
-1837 TAAAKKKLG
+1837 
-1846 DLLDEVAKLDKNLYT
+1846 
-1861 VESYNAMVVAD
+1861 
-1872 EEAIAAYNKADATE
+1872 
-1886 EELTKVYN
+1886 
-1894 ALTKAQDKLVFKLDQ
+1894 KLVL
-1909 AKNEAAKA
+1909 KA
-1917 LEAAKV
+1917 
-1923 IYEAGQKDYD
+1923 
-1933 DASWTAFGNAYNAL
+1933 
-1947 KNADEKADAATL
+1947 
-1959 TTLIKALTKAQ
+1959 
-1970 GALTVKKDE
+1970 E
-1979 TPKPVEEVKLDAPAV
+1979 TPKPAEEVKLDAPAV
-1994 KVVKAKAAKG
+1994 KEVKAKAAKG

-2019 SYDVYRVVKG
+2019 AYDVYRVVKG
-2029 KASKVGTTAAGKT
+2029 KAVKVGTTAAGKT
-2042 AVTDK
+2042 AVTDTT
-2047 KAVRGASYYAVA
+2047 AIRGASYYAVA
-2059 VSADGKTVSK
+2059 VSADGRTVSK
-2069 SGAAVAVKLAK
+2069 AGAAVAVQLAK
-2080 APKIKKATAG
+2080 APKIKKASAG
-2090 SRNAKLTWKKA
+2090 TKSVKLTWKKA

-2114 NSGYKKVA
+2114 NSGYKKAA

-2134 KLKAGKTY
+2134 KVKAGKTY

-2156 MSKAKRV
+2156 MSKAKKV